1 MSFENIHCT
10 HCESCL
16 ERVREEQTN
25 MVGQLGGGVAGSIA
39 RDTSTW

>member
-1 MSFENIHCT
+1 MSFENIRCT

-25 MVGQLGGGVAGSIA
+25 MVGQLGGRVAGSIA
-39 RDTSTW
+39 CDPGTW